1 MRYNNAHKIICNDIN
16 YVVYGDIKMSNEQA
30 PNLIRCALFQP
41 DMAGNVGAIIRLCA
55 SLGAPLDIIEPCGF
69 VWDKAKIGRAAM
81 DYMDLCDI
89 TRHKDWGDFKQNQS
103 GRIILM
109 TTKGATNLYD
119 FKFEHGDILLA
130 GQESAGAPDYVHE
143 ASDARIK
150 IPMYGQARSLNI
162 GHSCAI
168 VMSEAIRQL
177 R

>member
-1 MRYNNAHKIICNDIN
+1 M
-16 YVVYGDIKMSNEQA
+16 
-30 PNLIRCALFQP
+30 PIRCALFQP

-55 SLGAPLDIIEPCGF
+55 SLGASLDIIEPCGF

-89 TRHKDWGDFKQNQS
+89 TRHQDWDSFKNTVQ

-119 FKFEHGDILLA
+119 FEFQADDVLLA
-130 GQESAGAPDYVHE
+130 GRESSGAPDYVHE
-143 ASDARIK
+143 VSDARIK
-150 IPMYGQARSLNI
+150 IPMHGKARSLNI

-168 VMSEAIRQL
+168 VLSEGIRQL